1 MPSASAATTLSRQ
14 RELLK
19 HIPSRLPGKT
29 SAELRDALGD
39 EGFDIHERSV
49 QRDLKTLQQHYPIK
63 RTKELPYRWYWESKQ
78 DYEEML
84 ATASEGITVLHAFTL
99 HMLRIHLAQ
108 TLPAATTRQIK
119 PLFDLAES
127 KLAALADS
135 NEIARWTTL
144 VDVVKPGLPAKAPSI
159 RDDVLEEVQ
168 SAVMKRDKL
177 KLEYASA
184 SQGTCRQF
192 IVNPI
197 GIVQRGEKLYLV
209 AIEEGYTK
217 PTTYAMHRIIKANS
231 YWQAADTRGISLES
245 FIASGGLQFLVSP
258 NPVPLRAW
266 LSKMLGDQLA
276 ETNLEQ
282 PEGFEA
288 QRLTQLERKEDGY
301 ELFVTLPDS
310 LTLRNW
316 ILSWTGHIEV
326 FEPHTLRDEIAAAL
340 NEGARR
346 YAST

>member
-29 SAELRDALGD
+29 SAEIRDALSD

-49 QRDLKTLQQHYPIK
+49 QRDLKTLQRHYRIT
-63 RTKELPYRWYWESKQ
+63 RTKEPPYRWYWESKQ
-78 DYEEML
+78 AYDDML

-108 TLPAATTRQIK
+108 TLPAATTRQMK

-144 VDVVKPGLPAKAPSI
+144 VDVVKPGLPANAPSL
-159 RDDVLEEVQ
+159 RDGVLEEVQ
-168 SAVMKRDKL
+168 SALMKRDKL

-192 IVNPI
+192 MVNPI
-197 GIVQRGEKLYLV
+197 GIVQRGEKIYLV
-209 AIEEGYTK
+209 AIEEGYAK
-217 PTTYAMHRIIKANS
+217 PTTYAMHRIMRANS
-231 YWQAADTRGISLES
+231 YWQSADTCGISLDS
-245 FIASGGLQFLVSP
+245 FITSGGLQFLVSP

-266 LSKMLGDQLA
+266 VSKMLGDQLA
-276 ETNLEQ
+276 ETNLDQ
-282 PEGFEA
+282 LEGFEP
-288 QRLTQLERKEDGY
+288 QSLTQLERKDDGY
-301 ELFVTLPDS
+301 ELIVTLPDS

-326 FEPHTLRDEIAAAL
+326 FEPNTLREEIVVAL
-340 NEGARR
+340 REGAQR
-346 YAST
+346 YS